1 MSAKSECKLC
11 REIENA
17 MDSFFFNKI
26 AGAILGSV
34 LLLFAINE
42 IGNIVFPHGAGST
55 HAADGEM
62 GEAAKHAAEGA
73 KGAMEAAADAA
84 EGENLAALLAA
95 GNADKGAKVF
105 KKCAACHTVEA
116 GGKNKVGPNLHD
128 IVGRDLAAL
137 DSFSYSDALSGF
149 GGEWTYDRLNQYLEK
164 PKAFIPG
171 NKMAFAGLRKPQDR
185 ANVILYLRENG
196 SAKPALPT
204 E

>member
-1 MSAKSECKLC
+1 
-11 REIENA
+11 
-17 MDSFFFNKI
+17 MDSFFFNKV
-26 AGAILGSV
+26 AGAVLGSV

-42 IGNIVFPHGAGST
+42 VGNAVFPGGGGT

-62 GEAAKHAAEGA
+62 GEAAKQAAGDA
-73 KGAMEAAADAA
+73 QDAMEAAAEAA
-84 EGENLAALLAA
+84 QGENLAALLAA
-95 GNADKGAKVF
+95 GSAEKGAKVF

-128 IVGRDLAAL
+128 IVGRELAAL
-137 DSFSYSDALSGF
+137 DSFSYSDAIANF
-149 GGEWTYDRLNQYLEK
+149 GGNWTYDRLNQYLEK
-164 PKAFIPG
+164 PKDFIPG

-196 SAKPALPT
+196 DTKPALPT

>member
-1 MSAKSECKLC
+1 MSATSECKLC
-11 REIENA
+11 GEVENA

-26 AGAILGSV
+26 AGAVLGSV

-42 IGNIVFPHGAGST
+42 IGNIVFPHGSGT

-62 GEAAKHAAEGA
+62 GEAAKQAAEDA
-73 KGAMEAAADAA
+73 QDAMKSAAEAAK
-84 EGENLAALLAA
+84 GENLAALLAA
-95 GNADKGAKVF
+95 GSADKGAKVF

-128 IVGRDLAAL
+128 IVGRELAAL
-137 DSFSYSDALSGF
+137 DSFSYSDALAGF

-164 PKAFIPG
+164 PKDFIPG

-196 SAKPALPT
+196 DAKPALPA